1 MTVDQN
7 SIKIFFKKI
16 IIDKEEELYMKFI
29 IPKEEEKKSS
39 VIKYVAIGA
48 GIVLAIAGILVLI
61 KKLTKKNCVCECDCC
76 CDDDCYCDDECCCDC
91 EEDDE
96 CCECECGEH
105 VENAEDLF

>member
-1 MTVDQN
+1 
-7 SIKIFFKKI
+7 
-16 IIDKEEELYMKFI
+16 MKFI
-29 IPKEEEKKSS
+29 IPKEEEKKSG

-48 GIVLAIAGILVLI
+48 GIVLAIIGIFVLI

-76 CDDDCYCDDECCCDC
+76 DDDCCCDEECCCDC